1 MPDPQAR
8 PVDCI
13 AAQWLEKLN
22 GRKRRGQISI
32 NSRFQ
37 TILCRLGRYRKIHV
51 LRLINADSLLMVE
64 VSPHQLQKHAPDAF
78 IVMRELHTAAKR
90 TALNTEKALDNILSL
105 LGEDDE

>member
-1 MPDPQAR
+1 
-8 PVDCI
+8 
-13 AAQWLEKLN
+13 
-22 GRKRRGQISI
+22 
-32 NSRFQ
+32 
-37 TILCRLGRYRKIHV
+37 
-51 LRLINADSLLMVE
+51 MVE